1 MTHYCLDA
9 CSIINLF
16 CGWGGI
22 QELHTFGVSW
32 STTTTAL
39 GEFKDVRIQ
48 QADGTI
54 IRSPI
59 DHSVVLQQF
68 PLTILSDLSDDELDT
83 AMDLSVEIDDGE
95 AECLAVA
102 LHRNL
107 VFVSDDGLAITTAE
121 SRGVQAVSSLD
132 LISQWADLD
141 PSRPAL
147 LLGILERIELLARY
161 VPSRNHPRR
170 GWWEKIRYAC
180 NDSSKTQEK
189 AS

>member
-16 CGWGGI
+16 CGWEGI
-22 QELHTFGVSW
+22 EELHTFGTSW

-39 GEFKDVRIQ
+39 REFKEVRIQ

-59 DHSVVLQQF
+59 EHSVVLQQY
-68 PLTILSDLSDDELDT
+68 PLAILSDLSDSELET
-83 AMDLSVEIDDGE
+83 ATDLSIEIDDGE

-102 LHRNL
+102 LHRDL
-107 VFVSDDGLAITTAE
+107 VFVSDDSLAIAVAE
-121 SRGVQAVSSLD
+121 SRGVQAASSLD

-141 PSRPAL
+141 PSRSAL
-147 LLGILERIELLARY
+147 LLSILERIELLARY
-161 VPSRNHPRR
+161 VPPRNHPRR
-170 GWWEKIRYAC
+170 GWWEGIRYAR
-180 NDSSKTQEK
+180 SG
-189 AS
+189 

>member
-22 QELHTFGVSW
+22 QELHTFGASW

-39 GEFKDVRIQ
+39 LEFKEVRVQ

-59 DHSVVLQQF
+59 EHAILLQQY
-68 PLTILSDLSDDELDT
+68 PLAILSDLSESELDT
-83 AMDLSVEIDDGE
+83 ATDLSVEIDDGE

-107 VFVSDDGLAITTAE
+107 VFVSDDGLAIAAAE
-121 SRGVQAVSSLD
+121 SRGAQAISSLD
-132 LISQWADLD
+132 LISQWADLE

-161 VPSRNHPRR
+161 IPPRNHLRR
-170 GWWEKIRYAC
+170 AWWEKIRYARPR
-180 NDSSKTQEK
+180 
-189 AS
+189 

>member
-22 QELHTFGVSW
+22 QELHTFGASW

-39 GEFKDVRIQ
+39 REFKEVRVQ

-59 DHSVVLQQF
+59 EHPVVLRQY
-68 PLTILSDLSDDELDT
+68 PLTVLSDLSADELDT
-83 AMDLSVEIDDGE
+83 ATNLSAEIDDGE

-102 LHRNL
+102 LHRGL
-107 VFVSDDGLAITTAE
+107 VFVSDDGLAIAVAE
-121 SRGVQAVSSLD
+121 SRGAQAVSSLD

-161 VPSRNHPRR
+161 VPPRNHPRR
-170 GWWEKIRYAC
+170 GWWEGIRH
-180 NDSSKTQEK
+180 SRPR
-189 AS
+189 